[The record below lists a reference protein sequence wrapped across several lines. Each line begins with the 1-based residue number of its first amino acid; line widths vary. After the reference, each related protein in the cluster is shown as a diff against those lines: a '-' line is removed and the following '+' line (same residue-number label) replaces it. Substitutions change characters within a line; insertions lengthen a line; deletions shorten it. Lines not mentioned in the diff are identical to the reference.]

1 MRSREAID
9 SLARRV
15 RDSARKGGNNNVNFE
30 QARRTVV
37 KNLIQ
42 ADRKKKDPRR

>member
-15 RDSARKGGNNNVNFE
+15 RDNARKGGNNVNFE

-42 ADRKKKDPRR
+42 ADIKKKDPRR